1 MGPDTAAAGVTAGR
15 GPARRGI
22 LELDEPRR
30 GRPPE
35 RVHQAAGRPSGAPAP
50 YAGVAMKLSFLEPLY
65 KQPGPFASAY
75 LDTSRDS
82 AVEDPDAAIDLRRR
96 HLQDTLLSEGAD
108 RDSAG
113 AVADIVG
120 GDTDIPGTHGQAVF
134 TAQGRLV
141 LLDELPAPPAQDTAH
156 FGALPDTMPLIVQ
169 HAPGIP
175 YLAVHVHY
183 GGPHSTSAGG
193 SVRVE
198 AEAGMWPLTKVTPGE
213 RLDEEYPAADWLRAA
228 ERLGRRLEGHARRIE
243 AEAVV
248 VAGDVWA
255 RGILVRRLP
264 SLLGARVVTV
274 EGAGES
280 EPRRAL
286 LEHRLDDLFRGRMAA
301 HDRALLG
308 SFLARRAHDGAS
320 AEGLSAAVSALQAS
334 QVKALFLNNHP
345 ESPLRLW
352 VGPEPGQ
359 LALSEQELHSY
370 GVREVRE
377 ERADAALARALV
389 GTRAELVVVPERRL
403 RLREGV
409 GVLLRRAG
417 TGSHP

>member
-1 MGPDTAAAGVTAGR
+1 
-15 GPARRGI
+15 
-22 LELDEPRR
+22 
-30 GRPPE
+30 
-35 RVHQAAGRPSGAPAP
+35 
-50 YAGVAMKLSFLEPLY
+50 MKLSFLEPLY

-96 HLQDTLLSEGAD
+96 HLRDTLLSEGAD
-108 RDSAG
+108 RDSAVT
-113 AVADIVG
+113 VADTVG
-120 GDTDIPGTHGQAVF
+120 GDTDIPGPHGQAVF

-141 LLDELPAPPAQDTAH
+141 LLDELPAPPARDTAH

-183 GGPHSTSAGG
+183 GGPHSTSAAGTVG
-193 SVRVE
+193 VE
-198 AEAGMWPLTKVTPGE
+198 AEAGLWPLTKVTPGE
-213 RLDEEYPAADWLRAA
+213 RLDEEFPVSDWLRAA
-228 ERLGRRLEGHARRIE
+228 ERLGRRLEGHARRVE
-243 AEAVV
+243 AEIVV

-264 SLLGARVVTV
+264 ALLGGRVVTV

-286 LEHRLDDLFRGRMAA
+286 LEPRLDDLFRGRMAA

-308 SFLARRAHDGAS
+308 SFLAQRARDGAS
-320 AEGLSAAVSALQAS
+320 DEGLSAAVSALQTGR
-334 QVKALFLNNHP
+334 VKALFLNDHP

-359 LALSEQELHSY
+359 LALSEQELRSY
-370 GVREVRE
+370 GIQDVRE

-389 GTRAELVVVPERRL
+389 GTRAELVVMPERQL

-409 GVLLRRAG
+409 GVLLRYAGSASRA
-417 TGSHP
+417 